1 MQCRVWRSNAEVQ
14 VGSILHRDFR
24 LRVYTKADTT
34 LHLRDMRSGPSSAQ
48 QRTHRV
54 VLGQVDRLLT
64 GGIRHLEERLGVE
77 RSEISDIGGGELE

>member
-1 MQCRVWRSNAEVQ
+1 
-14 VGSILHRDFR
+14 
-24 LRVYTKADTT
+24 
-34 LHLRDMRSGPSSAQ
+34 MRSGPSSAQ

>member
-1 MQCRVWRSNAEVQ
+1 VEVECG
-14 VGSILHRDFR
+14 GSIVIFDYE
-24 LRVYTKADTT
+24 YTKADTT